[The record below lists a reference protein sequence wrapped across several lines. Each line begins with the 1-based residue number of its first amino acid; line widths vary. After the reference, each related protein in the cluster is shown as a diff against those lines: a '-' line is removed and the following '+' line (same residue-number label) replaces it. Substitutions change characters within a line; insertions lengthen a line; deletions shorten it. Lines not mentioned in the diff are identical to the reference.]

1 MNITSTNLLID
12 PEWLANHLSDPNLII
27 IDCRFSLA
35 DPELGNKRLLLN
47 KIITAKVQRFVFS
60 MHGRHSSKKTNI
72 TRALSYFS
80 SLTSLHSFPNSIVKC
95 SSK

>member
-35 DPELGNKRLLLN
+35 DPELGNKQYQESHIPGAFYLDLN
-47 KIITAKVQRFVFS
+47 QDLSSPVQK
-60 MHGRHSSKKTNI
+60 HGGRHP
-72 TRALSYFS
+72 LPD
-80 SLTSLHSFPNSIVKC
+80 PNQLAQKLATIGV
-95 SSK
+95 